1 MARTSARNGKQDLG
15 GVVPLERSSLSRRAG
30 DLIRQSIV
38 TGVLQ
43 PGETISPQELSER
56 LNVSRTPVREALIL
70 LNAIGLVE
78 FHPGRIQI
86 ASTTPDA
93 VREAFELREA
103 LEGKA
108 ASLAAERRTEQ
119 EAERIMDLATSSG
132 EAAAE
137 GDRLKFREHDRGFH
151 LAIAKAAHSAQ
162 LERYLSYALDL
173 ALTLRNLRVAKA
185 PFHPNSV
192 GYHKSIAEAIAAK
205 NAVEAEN
212 LSREHVRAV
221 SQSLSD

>member
-1 MARTSARNGKQDLG
+1 MRKRPTENAEHDMD
-15 GVVPLERSSLSRRAG
+15 GVGPLERSSLSRRAG

-43 PGETISPQELSER
+43 PGETISPQEISER
-56 LNVSRTPVREALIL
+56 LAVSRTPVREALIL

-86 ASTTPDA
+86 ASATPDA

-108 ASLAAERRTEQ
+108 AGLAAERRSEQ
-119 EAERIMDLATSSG
+119 EAKQIMDLAISSG

-137 GDRLKFREHDRGFH
+137 GNRVKFREHDRAFH
-151 LAIAKAAHSAQ
+151 LAIARAAHSAQ

-173 ALTLRNLRVAKA
+173 ALTLRNLRVAKS
-185 PFHPNSV
+185 PFHPKSV
-192 GYHKSIAEAIAAK
+192 GYHKSIAEAILSKDAA
-205 NAVEAEN
+205 EAES
-212 LSREHVRAV
+212 LSRAHVRAV
-221 SQSLSD
+221 GQNLND